1 MRKLY
6 FIYFLFISALL
17 LQSCAAYYFP
27 QKIKVSSPEKNA
39 QIYVNGQPTSEVYP
53 TIISKRQKLVLTSFK
68 SGYRMK
74 SQFVRPSKF
83 NFGVAVDFSLALL
96 TVGTEDVGLGIGF
109 FGGVAALDYL
119 IAGKR
124 QPRKITMEPMEKL
137 YENDQPGIFIFAH
150 ENLSSISISQYEY
163 FKYGNARKFE
173 AMAPTSGYVLER
185 GIEFDVQDW
194 MDTKLDQMKF
204 QQNRADFILPYRNT
218 IKLDVEILELNQYIY
233 KYVYNNMKAKFR
245 FKLCDSFGNEL
256 FAIEEEGT
264 SQVFYVMGA
273 FEQSD
278 CFKDALYDAM
288 IKMMKSDAFK
298 EGCNDFQR
306 LYDEKNAQDASITM
320 AKPLI
325 SNPSY
330 EEMVD
335 AQVSIDMNDD
345 SHGSGCLIS
354 PEGHILASHRI
365 VGKADTVDV
374 VFSNGARKKA
384 TVIRRDAVSNV
395 VLLKTDTLGNAAL
408 MLEKEMSANVGE
420 EVLAVGS
427 PVSMSL
433 AQTLTSGIISSKHKV
448 NELDYFQTDVR
459 ISRGGNGSPLVNKK
473 GLLIGIVNE
482 KYVEPG
488 VEGISF
494 AVSSADILK
503 RLKLTYSN

>member
-27 QKIKVSSPEKNA
+27 QKLKVSSPEKNA
-39 QIYVNGQPTSEVYP
+39 RIYVNGQPTSNAYP
-53 TIISKRQKLVLTSFK
+53 TIIVKRQKLVLTSIK
-68 SGYRMK
+68 NGYRMK
-74 SQFVRPSKF
+74 SQFVRPNKF
-83 NFGVAVDFSLALL
+83 NFGVAVDFSLALM
-96 TVGTEDVGLGIGF
+96 TVGTEDIGLGLGF
-109 FGGVAALDYL
+109 FGGVAAVDYL

-124 QPRKITMEPMEKL
+124 QARKIEMEPMEKL
-137 YENDQPGIFIFAH
+137 YENDHPGIFIFAH
-150 ENLSSISISQYEY
+150 ENLSTLSISQYEY
-163 FKYGNARKFE
+163 FHYGNARKFE
-173 AMAPTSGYVLER
+173 AMAPTSGYQMLKGAEY
-185 GIEFDVQDW
+185 DVHDW

-204 QQNRADFILPYRNT
+204 QQNRADIILPYRNT
-218 IKLDVEILELNQYIY
+218 IKLDVEILEMNRYIY
-233 KYVYNNMKAKFR
+233 QHFYNNIKAKFR

-256 FAIEEEGT
+256 FAIEEEGL
-264 SQVFYVMGA
+264 SQVFCLVGP
-273 FEQSD
+273 FDISD
-278 CFKDALYDAM
+278 CFQDALYDAM
-288 IKMMKSDAFK
+288 IKMMKSDAFVQ
-298 EGCNDFQR
+298 GCNDFQK

-395 VLLKTDTLGNAAL
+395 VLLKTDTIGNAAL

>member
-1 MRKLY
+1 MEDEKTTVYLNSKWVYNQQVTPEEPFMVLKPERIVFTSFKKGYRPKTQFFRPTKFNAGVLLELAY
-6 FIYFLFISALL
+6 GAYLTSAT
-17 LQSCAAYYFP
+17 
-27 QKIKVSSPEKNA
+27 
-39 QIYVNGQPTSEVYP
+39 GQPTYLRSM
-53 TIISKRQKLVLTSFK
+53 I
-68 SGYRMK
+68 
-74 SQFVRPSKF
+74 
-83 NFGVAVDFSLALL
+83 GVAAVDFW
-96 TVGTEDVGLGIGF
+96 LGGRRLPRRF
-109 FGGVAALDYL
+109 KLDA
-119 IAGKR
+119 ID
-124 QPRKITMEPMEKL
+124 EKL
-137 YENDQPGIFIFAH
+137 YQNTTPGLFIYPHNDMAFVSA
-150 ENLSSISISQYEY
+150 ENLSYRL
-163 FKYGNARKFE
+163 YGNARSFAKNVDIK
-173 AMAPTSGYVLER
+173 SSSS
-185 GIEFDVQDW
+185 FDSSQSWDLYEW
-194 MDTKLDQMKF
+194 TDNLFGNMKF
-204 QQNRADFILPYRNT
+204 QEPRADFITPYDRT
-218 IKLDVEILELNQYIY
+218 IQMDVQVQECVVESY
-233 KYVYNNMKAKFR
+233 KTFLRYDALFTFR
-245 FKLCDSFGNEL
+245 LTDSFGNEIL
-256 FAIEEEGT
+256 VMNEQGE
-264 SQVFYVMGA
+264 SQIFSSNN
-273 FEQSD
+273 SD
-278 CFKDALYDAM
+278 LAMADAM
-288 IKMMKSDAFK
+288 YVALNKLFDAEEFK
-298 EGCNDFQR
+298 NASRDFQK
-306 LYDEKNAQDASITM
+306 LYDEKNAQDSSITL

-325 SNPSY
+325 TNPSY

-395 VLLKTDTLGNAAL
+395 VLLKTDTIGNAAL